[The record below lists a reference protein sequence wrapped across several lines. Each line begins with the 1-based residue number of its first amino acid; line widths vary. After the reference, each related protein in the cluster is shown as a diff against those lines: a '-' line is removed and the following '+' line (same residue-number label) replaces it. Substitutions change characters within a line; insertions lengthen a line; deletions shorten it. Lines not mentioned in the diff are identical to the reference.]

1 MANGSK
7 NGLSRPR
14 LEYRR
19 ARLQIFRLRQ
29 ALTPYQTF
37 NLVGTT
43 LLIRPLE
50 RTTRWYVHQHLGA
63 MPQEFL
69 PPTGRYI
76 ATVILAVGLA
86 QDCSYAYWFANRLAR
101 SYSCRVVVLRS
112 LGNGNVET
120 SGQAFQFF
128 HRVAWQN
135 VGWIGPLLQQ
145 DAANDIPIMSVG
157 FSKGGM
163 DVTVLAKELIERF
176 GIVIED
182 IFTLSTPWQGSRL
195 WKKSL
200 HPGAEF
206 YKPGNSALMEM
217 EELGQDLRRDWG
229 IRFHFYCALGLDLI
243 VHRSDARFRRP
254 PEDHGISLV
263 ELKTRWYYARPLWLQ
278 FGHTALFNGLV
289 YHQIGRAIHDQLR
302 LRSAQDP
309 ATRLERYTAAQ
320 AFDRSFQDEET
331 RDE

>member
-1 MANGSK
+1 MTNRSNG
-7 NGLSRPR
+7 GLSRSR

-19 ARLQIFRLRQ
+19 VRFQIYRLRQ
-29 ALTPYQTF
+29 ALTPYQIF
-37 NLVGTT
+37 NLVWTT

-50 RTTRWYVHQHLGA
+50 QATQWHVHQRLGK
-63 MPQEFL
+63 MPLEFL
-69 PPTGRYI
+69 PPTGKYV

-86 QDCSYAYWFANRLAR
+86 HDCSYAYWFARRLAC
-101 SYSCRVVVLRS
+101 SYHCRVLVLRS
-112 LGNGNVET
+112 LSNGNVET
-120 SGQAFQFF
+120 TGQSFQFF

-135 VGWIGPLLQQ
+135 VGWIGSLLQQ
-145 DAANDIPIMSVG
+145 DAANDVPIMAVG

-176 GIVIED
+176 GVIIED

-206 YKPGNSALMEM
+206 YKPGNPDLMAM
-217 EELGQDLRRDWG
+217 EGLGQDLRREWG
-229 IRFHFYCALGLDLI
+229 IRFHFYAALALDLI

-302 LRSAQDP
+302 LRSAQNP
-309 ATRLERYTAAQ
+309 AARLERYQQAQ
-320 AFDRSFQDEET
+320 DFDRNFRDEEE
-331 RDE
+331 D